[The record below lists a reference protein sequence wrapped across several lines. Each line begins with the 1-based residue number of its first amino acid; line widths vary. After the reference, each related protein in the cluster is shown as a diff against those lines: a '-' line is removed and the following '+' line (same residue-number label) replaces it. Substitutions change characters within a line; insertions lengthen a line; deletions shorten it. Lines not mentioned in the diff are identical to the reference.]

1 MFRKVTRLLAL
12 FEGLHITRGQE
23 RFCRPCKKIPLFCP
37 AVDTRAASLG
47 AIESGHIR
55 EMAMNI
61 HINRRAALSLAT
73 GLWIGLAGFA
83 APGLAQEAEP
93 VAAAEAPVG
102 KPMAL
107 KKFTKPSVAKKK
119 VAASPR
125 TEKVRAAKAAAADD
139 APPAVVISED
149 TSKPAKTALSP
160 AIANANAQ
168 WPSEPVADPFAAAT
182 PAPAAPLQADALIKS
197 VGAETHQ
204 NATVVA
210 EPGAQVVSPDELNE
224 IDRAAEESRPAL
236 TLASATLDAPAAPAT
251 EATSADNSTWDKT
264 SLIGKVFIALGG
276 LLTMASA
283 ARMFFA

>member
-1 MFRKVTRLLAL
+1 
-12 FEGLHITRGQE
+12 
-23 RFCRPCKKIPLFCP
+23 
-37 AVDTRAASLG
+37 VDTRAASLG

-61 HINRRAALSLAT
+61 HINRRTALSLAT

-83 APGLAQEAEP
+83 APGFAQEAEP
-93 VAAAEAPVG
+93 AAAAEAPAG

-107 KKFTKPSVAKKK
+107 KKFTKPAVAKKK
-119 VAASPR
+119 AAAAPR
-125 TEKVRAAKAAAADD
+125 AEKVRAAKAAAADE

-149 TSKPAKTALSP
+149 TSKAAKDPKTVLSP

-182 PAPAAPLQADALIKS
+182 PAQAAPLQADALIKS
-197 VGAETHQ
+197 VGAESHQ

-236 TLASATLDAPAAPAT
+236 TLASATLDAPAAA
-251 EATSADNSTWDKT
+251 EATAADNSTWDKT
-264 SLIGKVFIALGG
+264 SLIGKIFIAFGG